1 MLSNHH
7 PLSLLSQVLR
17 SPLRPNCA
25 FYPANPSLTL
35 AKTKSI
41 HFTKHIK
48 LISEKK
54 IRIKSTKAYIK
65 RSSIWKKI
73 ESFQVRVSRE
83 STYQRQRWSTKLP
96 PPVPAQLASSISPPQ
111 AFSHTVFS
119 LLSSLCDGCGWIQ
132 RLWFY
137 RPEGMMGPI
146 RLEPGR
152 AWKLLGFGFL
162 YKIVR
167 SKHIS
172 NSLEKYIIVTY

>member
-17 SPLRPNCA
+17 SPPRPNCA

-54 IRIKSTKAYIK
+54 IESSQPRLISNAVRFERKS
-65 RSSIWKKI
+65 
-73 ESFQVRVSRE
+73 RVFKLGFRE
-83 STYQRQRWSTKLP
+83 STYQLRRWSTKLP
-96 PPVPAQLASSISPPQ
+96 RPVPAQLTSSISPPQ
-111 AFSHTVFS
+111 AFSHSVFS
-119 LLSSLCDGCGWIQ
+119 LLPSLCDGCGWIQ

-172 NSLEKYIIVTY
+172 NSLEKYIIVKY